1 LHDSP
6 CGQEQLIAQFGRIDI
21 YLFDQLLRGRL
32 TTEMRVLDAGCGSGR
47 NAHYLMRCGADV
59 FGIDADPRHVERIQS
74 LAKELQPG
82 LPESNFQAG
91 DLSDLPFSDGHF
103 DFVICSAVLHF
114 ADDERHFEAMIHE
127 MWRVL
132 KRGGVFFARLASTIG
147 IEDRVIHSR
156 DRWHS
161 LPDGSERF
169 LVDEPYLLRITA
181 EIGGELLDPLKTTN
195 VQNLRAMTTWVLGK
209 PGVSRSRG

>member
-1 LHDSP
+1 
-6 CGQEQLIAQFGRIDI
+6 
-21 YLFDQLLRGRL
+21 
-32 TTEMRVLDAGCGSGR
+32 
-47 NAHYLMRCGADV
+47 
-59 FGIDADPRHVERIQS
+59 
-74 LAKELQPG
+74 
-82 LPESNFQAG
+82 
-91 DLSDLPFSDGHF
+91 
-103 DFVICSAVLHF
+103 
-114 ADDERHFEAMIHE
+114 MIHE

-169 LVDEPYLLRITA
+169 LVDEPYLSRITA

-209 PGVSRSRG
+209 HGVSRSHG